1 MAKRIPAGLSPA
13 EGRRFGLLVG
23 SAFLLLGGISF
34 WRGHE
39 VAPVVSWVL
48 GGALFAAG
56 LLIPGRLGPAYRGWM
71 GFALVLSKVT
81 TPIVMGAIYFL
92 VFTPMGLIRRA
103 LGRNALVRAQS
114 GSYWITRDPG
124 TARRSDL
131 NRQF

>member
-1 MAKRIPAGLSPA
+1 MSPA
-13 EGRRFGLLVG
+13 DGRRFGLLVG
-23 SAFLLLGGISF
+23 SAFLLLGGILF
-34 WRGHE
+34 WRGYD
-39 VAPVVSWVL
+39 VSPAVCWVL
-48 GGALFAAG
+48 GGTLFAAG

-71 GFALVLSKVT
+71 WFALVLSKVT
-81 TPIVMGAIYFL
+81 TPIVMSVIYFL

-103 LGRNALVRAQS
+103 LGLNALVRAQS